1 MISKTVVRWLTL
13 VALVGLSLGVM
24 VPAASAAFVGTEI
37 TACSNTPILVAG
49 NFFLKKNLTA
59 TGTDCI
65 RVEHSNVAI
74 DMNGHTITG
83 DGAHRGIT
91 DNGVFVDS
99 VAIANGKIKDFDE
112 GIDFFGC
119 CSSELITIEKVDVSN
134 NKGTGIVIEGCCNSI
149 TDVKANGDGDDGIF
163 IDDAFNVF
171 NKIQANDNTG
181 DGLFAFCCNTAN
193 QITANGNT
201 ANGINLEEGSTGVSN
216 SQANDNKENG
226 IFMTS
231 SSNSLANIKASGNT
245 FAGTDLTGDDN
256 QATNVTADNNGADG
270 MEFGSDTEDVADS
283 VANNNKV
290 VGIDLGNGT
299 FNTATDL
306 TANHNG
312 TDGVALKCPGNA
324 VNVRAHNNT
333 TNLFEITPALCTILD
348 NNAP

>member
-91 DNGVFVDS
+91 DNGVFVES

-112 GIDFFGC
+112 GIEFFGLFFFFH
-119 CSSELITIEKVDVSN
+119 SDLITIEKVDSSG
-134 NKGTGIVIEGCCNSI
+134 NKGVGIFLEGCCNSL
-149 TDVKANGDGDDGIF
+149 TDIKASNNGDAGL
-163 IDDAFNVF
+163 VTLECCSTV
-171 NKIQANDNTG
+171 NKVTANDNTD
-181 DGLFAFCCNTAN
+181 DGVDEEGCCSTASN
-193 QITANGNT
+193 VTANGNGS
-201 ANGINLEEGSTGVSN
+201 AGIFMDGDDNGVVNAK
-216 SQANDNKENG
+216 ANDNKSAG
-226 IFMTS
+226 IDILGFANQV
-231 SSNSLANIKASGNT
+231 SNSTAS
-245 FAGTDLTGDDN
+245 
-256 QATNVTADNNGADG
+256 NNGADG
-270 MEFGSDTEDVADS
+270 MEFGGGTNEVADS
-283 VANNNKV
+283 MANNNKI
-290 VGIDLGNGT
+290 VGIDLGNVD
-299 FNTATDL
+299 FNTATDV

-312 TDGVALKCPGNA
+312 TDAVALKCPSNA

-333 TNLFEITPALCTILD
+333 TNLHEITPALCTNLD

>member
-171 NKIQANDNTG
+171 NKIQANDNT
-181 DGLFAFCCNTAN
+181 
-193 QITANGNT
+193 
-201 ANGINLEEGSTGVSN
+201 
-216 SQANDNKENG
+216 ENG